1 MYFLTAGES
10 HGESITGILEGLPA
24 GFEINI
30 ESIIKT
36 MKLRISGYGR
46 GRRMKI
52 EDDIPIFT
60 AGLVNGK
67 TYGGPISFYLKNK
80 APEKC
85 GRNLKIPRPGH
96 VDLAG
101 SLKYG
106 LDDLSLPAECRGGR
120 KTAVITV
127 LGEIARQFLDKFGIK
142 ILGYTLSIGKI
153 YSFENEE
160 FDCET
165 KRKYAE
171 NSSLRLISNSKEQ
184 EIKELID
191 KTEKEGDTLGG
202 KIKIIAE
209 NVPVGLGN
217 YSQWDRG
224 LDSRLAS
231 ALISIPAVKAVSF
244 GNGFD
249 SSEFLGSEYQ
259 DRIYKD
265 LKRKTNNAGGIE
277 GGISNG
283 EDIEIIV
290 SMKPIPTIKKGIDSI
305 NLDNKNETKT
315 EYIRSDTCAVPACA
329 IASEAMTSLMLLEA
343 FLERFGCNTYEDT
356 LRNFKTIQKEILKRI
371 LV

>member
-10 HGESITGILEGLPA
+10 HGNSITGILEGLPA

-30 ESIIKT
+30 ESIINT
-36 MKLRISGYGR
+36 LKLRQAGYGR
-46 GRRMKI
+46 GKRMKI

-67 TYGGPISFYLKNK
+67 TYGAPISFYLKNK
-80 APEKC
+80 APERC

-96 VDLAG
+96 SDLAG

-106 LDDLSLPAECRGGR
+106 LEDLSLPAECRGGR
-120 KTAVITV
+120 KTAVITI
-127 LGEIARQFLDKFGIK
+127 LGEIARQFLEKFEIK
-142 ILGYTLSIGKI
+142 ILGYTLSIGQI

-160 FDCET
+160 LNCET

-209 NVPVGLGN
+209 NIPVGLGN
-217 YSQWDRG
+217 FSQWDRG

-231 ALISIPAVKAVSF
+231 ALISIPAIKAISF
-244 GNGFD
+244 GKGFD
-249 SSEFLGSEYQ
+249 SSDILGSEYQ

-265 LKRKTNNAGGIE
+265 FKRKTNNAGGIE

-283 EDIEIIV
+283 EDIEIIA

-305 NLDNKNETKT
+305 NFDDKIETTT

-329 IASEAMTSLMLLEA
+329 ISCEAMTSLMLLEA
-343 FLERFGCNTYEDT
+343 FLERFGCDTYKDT
-356 LRNFKTIQKEILKRI
+356 LRNFKTIQKEILRRI
-371 LV
+371 KG